1 VADHFGRGSGLRL
14 WSGEFEWVDGLA
26 PAIPAASTS
35 RPAFDGARLL
45 VRVRGIPVGFV
56 QVPLRDG
63 ALELATVLDA
73 VRAELGA
80 RVAVAEQDSSPASD
94 QRDVPVTVCVC
105 TRNRPAQIARCLE
118 SLQTLDHRALE
129 LLIVD
134 NAPDDDATM
143 TVLDEFKTRDARVRY
158 VREPRPGLSCA
169 RNRALRE
176 ATGEVIAFTDDDVR
190 VDRGW
195 VGGLLGGFGRS
206 STVGCVT
213 GLVASA
219 SLEQPAEQFFDARVS
234 WSSSCEQRLYD
245 PRQRQSPLFPY
256 ASGRFGT
263 GANMAFRVAD
273 LRRLG
278 GFDESLGAGSPTGG
292 GEDLDIFVRI
302 LRAGLS
308 LSYEPAALVWHDHR
322 VDEAELAHQMY
333 SYGKGLAA
341 YLCKL
346 LVSRRTAPDLLAR
359 APLGAWYYA
368 KLLRRSTHDSS
379 PEFDRSPELEHLAPQ
394 LRRAEWRGLCAG
406 GPAYLRARR
415 AQTRA
420 HVRAVAP

>member
-1 VADHFGRGSGLRL
+1 VADRPGRGSALRL
-14 WSGEFEWVDGLA
+14 WSGEVEWSDPAPPLVPALSPSGLA
-26 PAIPAASTS
+26 
-35 RPAFDGARLL
+35 FDAARLL
-45 VRVRGIPVGFV
+45 VRVHGNPVGFV
-56 QVPLRDG
+56 QVPLTAGVLERSVVIR
-63 ALELATVLDA
+63 AAHAELAGRIA
-73 VRAELGA
+73 AAERDPPRPEA
-80 RVAVAEQDSSPASD
+80 AETL
-94 QRDVPVTVCVC
+94 VTVCVC
-105 TRNRPAQIARCLE
+105 TRNRPALIKRCVE
-118 SLQTLDHRALE
+118 SLQALEHPALE
-129 LLIVD
+129 LLIID
-134 NAPDDDATM
+134 NAPGDDSTEA
-143 TVLDEFKTRDARVRY
+143 VIEELGRLDPRVRY
-158 VREPRPGLSCA
+158 VREPRPGLSPA

-176 ATGEVIAFTDDDVR
+176 AHAAIIAFTDDDVR
-190 VDRGW
+190 VDPGW
-195 VGGLLGGFGRS
+195 IAGVLGGFARS

-219 SLEQPAEQFFDARVS
+219 SLEQPADQFFDARVS

-245 PRQRQSPLFPY
+245 PRERQSPLFPY

-292 GEDLDIFVRI
+292 GEDLDIFVRV
-302 LRAGLS
+302 LRAGHS
-308 LSYEPAALVWHDHR
+308 LSYEPAALVWHEHR
-322 VDEAELAHQMY
+322 VGEAELARQMY

-368 KLLRRSTHDSS
+368 KLLARSRHDSS
-379 PEFDRSPELEHLAPQ
+379 PEFEASDQLVRLAPE
-394 LRRAEWRGLCAG
+394 LRRAEWRGLLAG

-420 HVRAVAP
+420 HLHAVAP

>member
-1 VADHFGRGSGLRL
+1 VADHLGRVGGLRL
-14 WSGEFEWVDGLA
+14 WSGEFEWADGVA
-26 PAIPAASTS
+26 PAVPAASAS

-45 VRVRGIPVGFV
+45 VRVRGNPVGFV

-63 ALELATVLDA
+63 ALELSTVLDA

-80 RVAVAEQDSSPASD
+80 RVAVAEQDSSPTSD
-94 QRDVPVTVCVC
+94 HRDVPVTVCIC

-118 SLQTLDHRALE
+118 SLQALDHRALE

-143 TVLDEFKTRDARVRY
+143 TVLDEIRMHDSRVRY
-158 VREPRPGLSCA
+158 VRESRPGLSCA

-195 VGGLLGGFGRS
+195 AGGLLGGFARS
-206 STVGCVT
+206 GTVGCVT

-245 PRQRQSPLFPY
+245 PRHRQSPLFPY

-302 LRAGLS
+302 LRSGLA

-415 AQTRA
+415 AQTPA